1 MREKRL
7 FDSQPSVA
15 AEPPPLDPNPTE
27 IRIQWVEDMGMTI
40 KIRLHHCKPATKIC
54 SLHLKP
60 DCLPGH
66 EEQLALDV
74 EPKKLFASRSGR
86 RTT

>member
-27 IRIQWVEDMGMTI
+27 IRIQWVESMGITI
-40 KIRLHHCKPATKIC
+40 KIRLHHCNTTTKIC
-54 SLHLKP
+54 GLHLKP
-60 DCLPGH
+60 DCSQGH
-66 EEQLALDV
+66 TKQLALDV

-86 RTT
+86 RMT